1 MFSLLSYKIIRGKTE
16 NDHHKIYDF
25 ILKHFP
31 FFWETWAEDKSR
43 ALANN
48 KGEIE
53 DSLNLFV
60 PNAPFSSSWKLDFSP
75 ETLQFSDV
83 FRGREKVHCEQ
94 MGWNFT
100 LMQILSNFY

>member
-1 MFSLLSYKIIRGKTE
+1 ME
-16 NDHHKIYDF
+16 NSDMTVHNDCHITIDHHKIYDF

-60 PNAPFSSSWKLDFSP
+60 PNAPFSSSWKRP
-75 ETLQFSDV
+75 
-83 FRGREKVHCEQ
+83 
-94 MGWNFT
+94 
-100 LMQILSNFY
+100 